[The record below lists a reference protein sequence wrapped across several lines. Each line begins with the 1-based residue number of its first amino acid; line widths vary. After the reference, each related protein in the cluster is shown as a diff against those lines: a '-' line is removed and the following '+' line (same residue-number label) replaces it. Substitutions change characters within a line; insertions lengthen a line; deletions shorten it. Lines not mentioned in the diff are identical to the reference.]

1 MVLVSLG
8 LFFCSISPTLADPRP
23 DVEESRIQQER
34 SGGGRPDFLF
44 GRPRFSFGVRGG
56 WTSARADS
64 EIYDFVSEELT
75 IEKGDFGA
83 PLIGLDLA
91 YRLNERLSA
100 VFGFEYSRADI
111 QSEFRDYV
119 DMDDLPITQETKL
132 SEIPVTGSI
141 KLYLIPQGQE
151 ISRYAWVPNS
161 IAPFVGGGGG
171 FIWYRFDQ
179 MGDFVDFDDLS
190 IFFDEFQS
198 EGWGTIAHIF
208 GGVEFKLIPRLF
220 FTFEMRYSWAD
231 AELSGS
237 FVGFEPIDLSGL
249 RTSFG
254 IEVLF

>member
-1 MVLVSLG
+1 LFLG
-8 LFFCSISPTLADPRP
+8 SIPPTLADPRL
-23 DVEESRIQQER
+23 DVEEISIQEED

-44 GRPRFSFGVRGG
+44 GRPKFSFGIRGG
-56 WTSARADS
+56 WNFARADS
-64 EIYDFVSEELT
+64 EIFEFVSERLT
-75 IEKGDFGA
+75 IERGDFGA

-91 YRLNERLSA
+91 YRINERLAA

-111 QSEFRDYV
+111 QSEDRKYEGT
-119 DMDDLPITQETKL
+119 DDLPITQETKL
-132 SEIPVTGSI
+132 SEIPLTGSL
-141 KLYLIPQGQE
+141 KFYLITQGQE
-151 ISRYAWVPNS
+151 ISRFAWVPNS
-161 IAPFVGGGGG
+161 VAPYVGGGGG
-171 FIWYRFDQ
+171 FIWYRFYHA
-179 MGDFVDFDDLS
+179 GDFVDFDDLS
-190 IFFDEFQS
+190 IFFDEFLS
-198 EGWGTIAHIF
+198 EGWGATAHVF